1 MSNEVKYRRNK
12 GYRGSR
18 ALRWTGNTVALIWG
32 LFWLFPVY
40 WMVNSSLMTEEGIYS
55 LVPQFI
61 PRPFTLDNYIS
72 ILSGDAFWSALRMSL
87 AVACIVVVCALLF
100 AFLAAVAISRF
111 RFKGRN
117 SLIVVVLIVQMIP
130 AEALFI
136 SQYRMLDGWNLL
148 NSVVGLSILYLG
160 SSVPFTIWMLK
171 GFVDG
176 VPFELE
182 EAAMI
187 DGCSRA
193 KAFMTV
199 TLPLLAS
206 GLVASGIFAFLAA
219 WNEYTL
225 ALITLTSDGSQT
237 LPLWL
242 QRFGSNLRDQDWGGV
257 MAGSALM
264 ALPVVILFMFVQGRM
279 AEGLVGGA
287 VKG

>member
-1 MSNEVKYRRNK
+1 
-12 GYRGSR
+12 
-18 ALRWTGNTVALIWG
+18 
-32 LFWLFPVY
+32 
-40 WMVNSSLMTEEGIYS
+40 
-55 LVPQFI
+55 
-61 PRPFTLDNYIS
+61 
-72 ILSGDAFWSALRMSL
+72 
-87 AVACIVVVCALLF
+87 
-100 AFLAAVAISRF
+100 
-111 RFKGRN
+111 
-117 SLIVVVLIVQMIP
+117 MIP

-242 QRFGSNLRDQDWGGV
+242 QR
-257 MAGSALM
+257 A
-264 ALPVVILFMFVQGRM
+264 
-279 AEGLVGGA
+279 
-287 VKG
+287 